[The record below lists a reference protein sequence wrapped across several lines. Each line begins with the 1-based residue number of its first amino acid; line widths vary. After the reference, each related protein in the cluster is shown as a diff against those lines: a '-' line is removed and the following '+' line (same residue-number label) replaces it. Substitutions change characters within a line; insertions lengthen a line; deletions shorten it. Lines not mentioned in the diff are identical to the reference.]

1 MINPFK
7 TPEQRAEDEIPKVSI
22 HAGASIARGWVLATQ
37 VVLGAL
43 VVACATHTMLPAA
56 VPYTL
61 FAYAVVVAATVRIYA
76 PTLMYSAIF
85 IAALSFLTPTGRAV
99 SWKTLVI
106 VACVVAMV
114 RTHSVLSLSSRHS
127 TIEASVL
134 FSELKWIAVSTLTAA
149 LLIGSAV
156 FAQNLSNGP
165 WTLALIAVG
174 VAALIGAFVWAL
186 DVFRSRD

>member
-22 HAGASIARGWVLATQ
+22 HAGADIARGWVLATQ

-114 RTHSVLSLSSRHS
+114 RTHSVLSVSSRHS

-165 WTLALIAVG
+165 WTLVLIAVG

-186 DVFRSRD
+186 NEFRSRD